1 MNDLQRLQN
10 AEAAPVITGAAPF
23 DLALVATEAALPN
36 TANTEDSA
44 TSGTAAKAPET
55 APKASAE
62 AGKAKPKRKPQKS
75 DSSQF
80 KCGND
85 GVWFRA
91 DEESPPVWVC
101 ARLDVLEQTR
111 DETGGNWGKLV
122 KFADPDGTA
131 KELNLLNTDLAAEG
145 GAMVIKQL
153 ADAGLRIGSGDRS
166 RGYLLRYLREQD
178 PIGRALLVDKAG
190 WHGDVFLLGEEQ
202 IGEADERRVFAAGAG
217 RAPAPYAHHGSID
230 EWRQNVAALCI
241 GNPLLLFATS
251 AAFAGPLLELIG
263 AESGGFHVYGNSSQG
278 KSTLLSM
285 AASVWGKPADY
296 SKTWRATDNA
306 LEGIARAY
314 ADTLLPLDEIK
325 ECDPRIIDQTVYM
338 LGNGK
343 AKARATD
350 TGGLRKAASWR
361 LLFFSAGELTL
372 QQHLASVGKQ
382 GFAGLEMRLLSLPLP
397 DGGLFDDLHGQAD
410 GAALSNQIKAI
421 TGKYYGSAG
430 RAFLRALVQ
439 HKAGLAAEI
448 RSTQDGF
455 IAAFVPAGAHG
466 QVSRAAARFA
476 LVGIGGELATRW
488 GVTGWAAGAAMAA
501 AGDCFRVWLRGRG
514 TAGSTEERDI
524 IKRLAAFLE
533 SHGEGRF
540 TRLTDDK
547 TSDADNH
554 KGKTLSRVGYRWLR
568 RAGDITSADGAPVV
582 GEPGYTLDESATW
595 VYYVFSEAWAKDV
608 FVGLSYRQAN
618 RALVQHGIL
627 TPGSDGKA
635 SQPPRNVGL
644 HKVECP
650 GRVYVVDG
658 SQLSAVMGGMDD

>member
-10 AEAAPVITGAAPF
+10 VETAPVITGAAPF
-23 DLALVATEAALPN
+23 NPASVAPEAATQN
-36 TANTEDSA
+36 TNPADSA
-44 TSGTAAKAPET
+44 TSKAP
-55 APKASAE
+55 
-62 AGKAKPKRKPQKS
+62 GKAKPKRKAQ
-75 DSSQF
+75 SSTSGQF

-111 DETGGNWGKLV
+111 DETGGNWGKLIR
-122 KFADPDGTA
+122 FSDPDGTV
-131 KELNLLNTDLAAEG
+131 KELNLLKTELATEG
-145 GAMVIKQL
+145 PGIITKQL
-153 ADAGLRIGSGDRS
+153 EGEGLRVGSGDAAR
-166 RGYLLRYLREQD
+166 RHLVRYLREQD
-178 PIGRALLVDKAG
+178 PPGRARLVDKAG
-190 WHGDVFLLGEEQ
+190 WHCSASGDVFLLGEEQ
-202 IGEADERRVFAAGAG
+202 IGEAEERRVFAAGAG
-217 RAPAPYAHHGSID
+217 RAPAPYSHKGSID
-230 EWRQNVAALCI
+230 EWRQNVAALCV

-278 KSTLLSM
+278 KSTLLAM

-325 ECDPRIIDQTVYM
+325 ECDPRIIDQAIYM
-338 LGNGK
+338 LGNGSGK
-343 AKARATD
+343 SRATD
-350 TGGLRKAASWR
+350 TAGLRKNAKWR

-397 DGGLFDDLHGQAD
+397 DRGLFDELHGLAD

-430 RAFLRALVQ
+430 RAFLHALVQ

-448 RSTQDGF
+448 RSTQDAF
-455 IAAFVPAGAHG
+455 IAQLVPGGAHG

-501 AGDCFRVWLRGRG
+501 AGDCFRVWLRNRG
-514 TAGSTEERDI
+514 TAGSTEELGY
-524 IKRLAAFLE
+524 IKRLAWFLGA
-533 SHGEGRF
+533 HGEGRF
-540 TRLTDDK
+540 TRLTRDK
-547 TSDADNH
+547 RIDEHAP
-554 KGKTLSRVGYRWLR
+554 KTLNSCGYRWIKK
-568 RAGDITSADGAPVV
+568 AGDIAEPDGSPYVGEAGRSLDDADEYFYYVHAEAWSSEIFTGKNVAPVNKV
-582 GEPGYTLDESATW
+582 LVQLGIVNPGKGGKSAK
-595 VYYVFSEAWAKDV
+595 VFSEAGLGG
-608 FVGLSYRQAN
+608 VGCTS
-618 RALVQHGIL
+618 
-627 TPGSDGKA
+627 
-635 SQPPRNVGL
+635 
-644 HKVECP
+644 
-650 GRVYVVDG
+650 RVYEINAG
-658 SQLSAVMGGMDD
+658 KLAEVMAAIAE